1 MKNFLIGLTVSLVI
15 LFSAFGGA
23 LADRLFVIKPLDSIF
38 KRRDVVV
45 EGEIRVLSE
54 DDSVVRV
61 VDEVSPAVV
70 TVAVIG
76 QTSGKIVFDAFEFFG
91 FRQEEPEIVQQDIGS
106 GFVVDGKE
114 GIVVTNKH
122 VVAKE
127 GVKYVVIDKEG
138 KEYEVKDLYKDPVND
153 LAILKIEIDKDL
165 KEVVLGDSDILKV
178 GQKVVAIGTALGKFR
193 HTVTTGVISGLGRGI
208 NAGNGSS
215 GSLERIDNVIQTDAA
230 INPGNSGGPLLDI
243 RGRVVG
249 VSVAVVG
256 GAENIGFAIPIN
268 VIRES
273 LESFKETGSFDRV
286 QLGVKYRMIDKDV
299 AILNDVPAGA
309 YVMEVIRSSLAE
321 KNGILIG
328 DIIVKVDDE
337 KIVEINGGLAGLID
351 KLKIGEII
359 KIELW
364 RRGESFSL
372 DVKL

>member
-45 EGEIRVLSE
+45 EREIRVLSE
-54 DDSVVRV
+54 DDSVVKV

-76 QTSGKIVFDAFEFFG
+76 QTSGRIVFDTFEFFG
-91 FRQEEPEIVQQDIGS
+91 FRQGEPETVQQDIGS

-122 VVAKE
+122 VVARE
-127 GVKYVVIDKEG
+127 GVTYVVIDKEG
-138 KEYEVKDLYKDPVND
+138 VEYEVKDLYKDPVND
-153 LAILKIEIDKDL
+153 LAILKIEVDKDL
-165 KEVVLGDSDILKV
+165 KAVVLGDSDILKV
-178 GQKVVAIGTALGKFR
+178 GQKVIAIGTALGKFR

-208 NAGNGSS
+208 SAGNGSS

-268 VIRES
+268 VIKES

-309 YVMEVIRSSLAE
+309 YVVEVIKGSLAE

-337 KIVEINGGLAGLID
+337 KIVEIDGGLAGLID
-351 KLKIGEII
+351 KLKVGEII
-359 KIELW
+359 RVELW
-364 RRGESFSL
+364 RKGKSL
-372 DVKL
+372 SLNIKL